1 MKIEGSARIPEI
13 NSLPGQRER
22 VQTGLGKT
30 MPEEHAVEQGQEPK
44 DSFPGEERLIHA
56 IEKSTRMS
64 NGIIHAFNFQ
74 FMKRQSRSW
83 LKVID
88 NETEEV
94 IRKFRLKNIEYG
106 GRNAGAHGIIC
117 GQESVAG

>member
-56 IEKSTRMS
+56 IEKSNSDVKWHNTRLQFS
-64 NGIIHAFNFQ
+64 IHEKTKQ
-74 FMKRQSRSW
+74 IMV
-83 LKVID
+83 KVID

-94 IRKFRLKNIEYG
+94 IREIPPEKILNMVGEMLERTGLFVDRK
-106 GRNAGAHGIIC
+106 A
-117 GQESVAG
+117 